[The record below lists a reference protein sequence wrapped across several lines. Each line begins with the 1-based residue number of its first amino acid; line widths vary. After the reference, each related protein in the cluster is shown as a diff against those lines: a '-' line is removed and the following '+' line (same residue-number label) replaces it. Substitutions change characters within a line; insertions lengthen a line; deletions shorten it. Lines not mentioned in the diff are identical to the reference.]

1 MVVLPEQTESYKLNI
16 FGLIYAAIAVGFLFF
31 QMDIGVAKKFGG
43 GYGKGFSSAVL
54 VFSCLALHF
63 LQGPFKQF
71 SNLLTFSIAF
81 YFLANFMPN
90 WGTGAPAFRNAA
102 NSADLAPTDVAELAA
117 RFLFVSLALFAVLY
131 LVLSFVSFK
140 FLTTAKNAYGAIV
153 TVKDM

>member
-1 MVVLPEQTESYKLNI
+1 MVVLPKQTESYKLNI
-16 FGLIYAAIAVGFLFF
+16 FGLIYAAIPIGLLFL

-43 GYGKGFSSAVL
+43 TVGKTISTLILVL
-54 VFSCLALHF
+54 SCLALHF

-102 NSADLAPTDVAELAA
+102 NSADLAPTDVAEIAA

-153 TVKDM
+153 KVEDM